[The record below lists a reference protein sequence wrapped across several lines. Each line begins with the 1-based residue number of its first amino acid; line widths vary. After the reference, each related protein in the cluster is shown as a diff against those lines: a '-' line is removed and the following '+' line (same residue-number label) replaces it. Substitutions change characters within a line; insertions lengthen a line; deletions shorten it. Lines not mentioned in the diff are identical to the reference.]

1 MGTWGL
7 FLIPVCLY
15 RCLKCSRVKKIL
27 HFLLIS
33 QPSEGC
39 KLGINSWEFLS
50 ARLELDSLQLPFTF
64 PPTLAEARQ
73 SLSPHCQGSPQLI
86 ICGWDQVPAASC
98 TLLKKKKKK
107 NTAYPDGNP
116 KSGTGASPNMSWL
129 TDVKGINPDALQEAF
144 SSRCEEPDLQTVE
157 LLVPGGVLCQRRSA
171 SDTPSH
177 QAHCP
182 PSQKSASMSIVKQT
196 KDKEEARV
204 GKQGNSVRWES
215 VCISKDGGFGGL
227 SGT

>member
-39 KLGINSWEFLS
+39 KLGINSWEFLL

-98 TLLKKKKKK
+98 TLLKKKKKIQP
-107 NTAYPDGNP
+107 TQMATP
-116 KSGTGASPNMSWL
+116 SQ
-129 TDVKGINPDALQEAF
+129 ALGL
-144 SSRCEEPDLQTVE
+144 LQTCHDWQMWRE
-157 LLVPGGVLCQRRSA
+157 STQMLFRKPLVAGVRS
-171 SDTPSH
+171 
-177 QAHCP
+177 QICR
-182 PSQKSASMSIVKQT
+182 QW
-196 KDKEEARV
+196 
-204 GKQGNSVRWES
+204 NS
-215 VCISKDGGFGGL
+215 
-227 SGT
+227 

>member
-1 MGTWGL
+1 M
-7 FLIPVCLY
+7 
-15 RCLKCSRVKKIL
+15 
-27 HFLLIS
+27 
-33 QPSEGC
+33 
-39 KLGINSWEFLS
+39 
-50 ARLELDSLQLPFTF
+50 
-64 PPTLAEARQ
+64 
-73 SLSPHCQGSPQLI
+73 
-86 ICGWDQVPAASC
+86 
-98 TLLKKKKKK
+98 
-107 NTAYPDGNP
+107 
-116 KSGTGASPNMSWL
+116 

-144 SSRCEEPDLQTVE
+144 SCRCEEPDLQTVE

-215 VCISKDGGFGGL
+215 VYISKDGGFGGL
-227 SGT
+227 FGT